1 MFCNL
6 IVAQNIIIIIYKEI
20 NKAETETTINVL
32 YSEKLL
38 SMYTNKIELEKQLYK
53 ILGEPKQ
60 EYIKGRSIIGSVW
73 EVPLSEKTKISKIIL
88 MIMMYGGRIGG
99 LSLMLVFGQR
109 KPEAPVKR
117 PTEQIL
123 IG

>member
-1 MFCNL
+1 MNKK
-6 IVAQNIIIIIYKEI
+6 YKEI
-20 NKAETETTINVL
+20 NKSETETTINVL

-38 SMYTNKIELEKQLYK
+38 SIYTNRIELEKQLYK

-88 MIMMYGGRIGG
+88 KANIFE
-99 LSLMLVFGQR
+99 L
-109 KPEAPVKR
+109 
-117 PTEQIL
+117 
-123 IG
+123 